1 MYIFA
6 NGKTN
11 LKNTMNMKKS
21 LLTIIICAATMG
33 VGYAQYAEGTVL
45 QPTNVVAK
53 RYDASG
59 QLIKEMTSTYLYA
72 EDGTLT
78 NYDFP
83 AHGLHS
89 TYSYTDGVLVQEY
102 TYHHGGHPYYDESFN
117 YSYENCKLKNKTH
130 LWGQMNASEYWL
142 YSYNDE
148 GQLERMDYKIEY
160 SDDYHDH
167 YLYEY
172 EDGGRTKIE
181 SYWTSWVTQG
191 LLLRKQTVYHYDEAF
206 KLLTEHAESYSVEGE
221 LTKTTL
227 KTYSYTP
234 SGKEETVV
242 TQTLTDGEWVNTS
255 IVRYVFDGN
264 DWVTERQAGEW
275 SEENGDWTLTSKI
288 LYELDEETLTLTVSF
303 YRKEGEE
310 WVWDNYFAYNQPV
323 FFEPYLVEQ
332 EHALRFHAYDD
343 LFDSEYIG
351 QFVFTMAEM
360 NEPTHGVA
368 EEEMLSCTIAP
379 NPSNGTFTVAGA
391 SLSRADVFNAIGQHI
406 LTVTG
411 EGDELRIDMQGQP
424 AGIYFVNVTDA
435 EGHKCVKRVVKE

>member
-6 NGKTN
+6 KGKTN
-11 LKNTMNMKKS
+11 LKNTKNMKKS

-33 VGYAQYAEGTVL
+33 VGYAQYAEGTAL
-45 QPTNVVAK
+45 QPTSVVAK

-78 NYDFP
+78 DYDFP
-83 AHGLHS
+83 DHGLSS
-89 TYSYTDGVLVQEY
+89 TYSYTDDVLVQEY

-130 LWGQMNASEYWL
+130 LWDQMNASEYWL

-206 KLLTEHAESYSVEGE
+206 KLLTE
-221 LTKTTL
+221 
-227 KTYSYTP
+227 
-234 SGKEETVV
+234 
-242 TQTLTDGEWVNTS
+242 QD
-255 IVRYVFDGN
+255 
-264 DWVTERQAGEW
+264 
-275 SEENGDWTLTSKI
+275 
-288 LYELDEETLTLTVSF
+288 
-303 YRKEGEE
+303 
-310 WVWDNYFAYNQPV
+310 
-323 FFEPYLVEQ
+323 
-332 EHALRFHAYDD
+332 
-343 LFDSEYIG
+343 
-351 QFVFTMAEM
+351 
-360 NEPTHGVA
+360 
-368 EEEMLSCTIAP
+368 
-379 NPSNGTFTVAGA
+379 
-391 SLSRADVFNAIGQHI
+391 
-406 LTVTG
+406 
-411 EGDELRIDMQGQP
+411 
-424 AGIYFVNVTDA
+424 DA
-435 EGHKCVKRVVKE
+435 EDLQLHPEREGRNGGHPDAHGRRVGQYQHRQVRLRWQRLGDRATGGRVVGRKRRLDSHKQDLV